1 MDPLS
6 GQFFGFIVASTA
18 VTLLPGPDFLLLMRN
33 SLRGGLR
40 RGLGTATG
48 TAIGLAAWS
57 VAASFGLSAALAA
70 SRVGYDLL
78 RIAGAACLIWL
89 GATTLLRRGVGP
101 EITATMPLAR
111 RSFLRG
117 FANGVIS
124 DLCNPKVGVFY
135 LAFLPAFIP
144 AGADARATSLAL
156 GLTNA
161 LETYLWFICLVW
173 LIGRGTRWLNNAHL
187 HRRIERITGVV
198 LLGFGVRLATEAR

>member
-1 MDPLS
+1 MDSSHSQLL
-6 GQFFGFIVASTA
+6 GCLIASTA

-33 SLRGGLR
+33 SLRGGPR

-57 VAASFGLSAALAA
+57 VAASFGLSAALSA

-78 RIAGAACLIWL
+78 RIAGAAYLIWL
-89 GATTLLRRGVGP
+89 GLTTLIRQGVDHQ
-101 EITATMPLAR
+101 ITTAMPPAP

-144 AGADARATSLAL
+144 AGANIRATSLAL

-161 LETYLWFICLVW
+161 SETYLWFICVVW
-173 LIGRGTRWLNNAHL
+173 LIGRGTRWLNNARL